1 MSLKELFQQK
11 VPETFAFVK
20 ENYGFEFENISD
32 YLIVGRKQ
40 NMNIYFRFDRG
51 ISFGVAI
58 EVTGELGEKA
68 IADPRYRRLGASTMA
83 ECIDKEYK
91 LRVKRIKNKKDLL
104 DRISEEAR
112 VLKKYF
118 GEILNGD
125 VSKWEQI
132 VDCLLNQ

>member
-1 MSLKELFQQK
+1 
-11 VPETFAFVK
+11 
-20 ENYGFEFENISD
+20 
-32 YLIVGRKQ
+32 
-40 NMNIYFRFDRG
+40 MNIYFRFDRG